1 MRGKLK
7 HYISIFI
14 MLLIAVIVGVLL
26 LTGTLDVDKI
36 IAAVDDNKPI
46 ALIVIIA
53 LFLLK
58 GCSLAFPY
66 AAVCLGTSLVFDI
79 KTAIP
84 INIIGT
90 AMCISVSYLIGRFS
104 KELTFD
110 KMTDKYPKLKRY
122 FDNAGEYSF
131 TFCFAIHTLHLSM
144 EAQGVMFGLLRTP
157 YLAYLSG
164 SMLALLPS
172 LVYFTVLGDS
182 FDLTNPLFWVFLG
195 IDIMTLVIGLIY
207 AKRNIIDGKGKKDSS
222 YGPNQ

>member
-1 MRGKLK
+1 M
-7 HYISIFI
+7 I
-14 MLLIAVIVGVLL
+14 LLILPVPCVVQLVVGQC
-26 LTGTLDVDKI
+26 DAE

-110 KMTDKYPKLKRY
+110 KMMDKYPKLKRY
-122 FDNAGEYSF
+122 FDNAGKYSF

-182 FDLTNPLFWVFLG
+182 FDLTNPLFWVFIG